1 MKLKYSITRVDS
13 TTDDIYVRSYGRNV
27 FEFHKQDFNGDWQNI
42 IGEEFNLD
50 PCTAADLSK
59 LEMYGNEAHSV
70 NYSLEDKLNW
80 YTFARNKIRDDLFDS
95 DERLAE
101 LDTSR
106 AIEIYSK
113 DIINSATSLRILF
126 EKVPY
131 SKMGSLPKIDLS
143 GIKMSDNFIETG
155 QDGNLFDGNWSF
167 HEFAGLS
174 NLGLTQYVVKLP
186 NFPRNLKS
194 LNYTFKNL
202 SLLED
207 ISNIDFSNIIN
218 YSFTFYNLSS
228 LRDLSSIDLSNAI
241 KISSLTYNCPNIEY
255 LPRLD
260 NLNATTISGIFIKGG
275 LPVENSGN
283 INILPEDGLVS
294 KLFENFKIKNIG
306 DITIK
311 GCVTGAL
318 IGGCS
323 CLEKIGNIELGNIN
337 ITTSSNDNNKII
349 SNNSGGETVTDSILE
364 IGDIHIKK
372 NISNNPVYIL
382 YSPERPVK
390 VGNIVID
397 GNYNAEIH
405 IYAPKGVV
413 GNVIVH
419 ESNPYTISVS
429 AKEVGVFSIS
439 NNSGGC
445 KPNITRTVKK
455 IKAFPY
461 YKNPAATYEY
471 VSSSGFEYWF
481 DYITTPTQY
490 IKRIVDIDISRHI
503 VTPNKNYKS
512 IIPLSDIIKV
522 NPEYPYNF
530 KLKSSSC
537 EVKDGY
543 SYSIPTSKF
552 TKTNIKGVNYIK
564 LVKIDDSTMGLD
576 LDLVEVMDGSTLS
589 FPSVDISGLDVD
601 FIADIDGQEFY
612 GRTHLILNGTI
623 DFEVA
628 EEISSNFY
636 IEYEN
641 NESPIDNSIE

>member
-113 DIINSATSLRILF
+113 DIINSARSLRILF

-155 QDGNLFDGNWSF
+155 QDGNLFDGTYSF
-167 HEFAGLS
+167 FEFASLS
-174 NLGLTQYVVKLP
+174 KLGLAKYVIKLP

-194 LNYTFKNL
+194 LNYTFDNL
-202 SLLED
+202 PLLED
-207 ISNIDFSNIIN
+207 ISNIDFSNIID
-218 YSFTFYNLSS
+218 YSYTFSNLSS

-241 KISSLTYNCPNIEY
+241 KISYLTYKCPNIEY

-311 GCVTGAL
+311 GCVTGTL

-337 ITTSSNDNNKII
+337 MTTSSNDNDKII

-372 NISNNPVYIL
+372 NISNIPVYIL
-382 YSPERPVK
+382 YSPERSVK

-397 GNYNAEIH
+397 GNYNAGIY

-413 GNVIVH
+413 GNIIVH

-439 NNSGGC
+439 NNSSGC
-445 KPNITRTVKK
+445 KPNIISTVKK

-461 YKNPAATYEY
+461 YKSPAATFEY

-537 EVKDGY
+537 KVEDGY

-552 TKTNIKGVNYIK
+552 TKTNIKEVNYIK
-564 LVKIDDSTMGLD
+564 LVKIDDSTIGLD

-589 FPSVDISGLDVD
+589 FPSVSISNLDVD

-641 NESPIDNSIE
+641 NESPINNSIE

>member
-27 FEFHKQDFNGDWQNI
+27 FEFHKQDFNDDWQNI
-42 IGEEFNLD
+42 VGAEFNLD

-155 QDGNLFDGNWSF
+155 QDGNLFDGSWSF
-167 HEFAGLS
+167 YEFAGLS
-174 NLGLTQYVVKLP
+174 NLRLAQYVVKLP

-218 YSFTFYNLSS
+218 YDSTFSNLSS

-241 KISSLTYNCPNIEY
+241 KISYLTYKCPNIEY

-260 NLNATTISGIFIKGG
+260 NLNATTINSMFKDGG
-275 LPVENSGN
+275 LLVENAGN
-283 INILPEDGLVS
+283 INILPEDGIVDT
-294 KLFENFKIKNIG
+294 LFNNFKIKNIG

-311 GCVTGAL
+311 GSVTGPL
-318 IGGCS
+318 IQGCS
-323 CLEKIGNIELGNIN
+323 DLEKIGNIEIN
-337 ITTSSNDNNKII
+337 RIDIYSMSDSNDRNKII
-349 SNNSGGETVTDSILE
+349 CNSSENVTDSILE

-372 NISNNPVYIL
+372 NTSNGVISIL
-382 YSPERPVK
+382 SLPQTPVK
-390 VGNIVID
+390 VGNIIID
-397 GNYNAEIH
+397 ENYNAGIS

-413 GNVIVH
+413 RNVIVH
-419 ESNPYTISVS
+419 ESNAYTISVS
-429 AKEVGVFSIS
+429 AKEVGVFSI
-439 NNSGGC
+439 NNSMC
-445 KPNITRTVKK
+445 IPSINSTVKK

-461 YKNPAATYEY
+461 YKNPGAKYDN

-481 DYITTPTQY
+481 DYVITPTQY
-490 IKRIVDIDISRHI
+490 IKRIVNIDISRHI

-530 KLKSSSC
+530 KFKSSSC
-537 EVKDGY
+537 KVKNGY

-564 LVKIDDSTMGLD
+564 LVKIDDSTIGLD

-589 FPSVDISGLDVD
+589 FSSVDISGLDVD

-636 IEYEN
+636 IEYEDDEN
-641 NESPIDNSIE
+641 HIDSSIE

>member
-113 DIINSATSLRILF
+113 DIINSASSLRILF
-126 EKVPY
+126 GKVPY

-155 QDGNLFDGNWSF
+155 QDDNLFDGSWSF
-167 HEFAGLS
+167 YEFAGLS
-174 NLGLTQYVVKLP
+174 NLGLAQYVVKLP

-194 LNYTFKNL
+194 LNFTFKNL
-202 SLLED
+202 PLLEE

-218 YSFTFYNLSS
+218 YDSTFSNLSS

-241 KISSLTYNCPNIEY
+241 KISYLTYKCPNIEY

-260 NLNATTISGIFIKGG
+260 NLNATTINSMFKEGG
-275 LPVENSGN
+275 LLVENTGN
-283 INILPEDGLVS
+283 INILPEDGIVDT
-294 KLFENFKIKNIG
+294 LFSNFKIKNIG

-311 GCVTGAL
+311 GCVTGSL
-318 IGGCS
+318 IKECS
-323 CLEKIGNIELGNIN
+323 DLEKIGNIEIN
-337 ITTSSNDNNKII
+337 RIDIYSTSDSDDRTKII
-349 SNNSGGETVTDSILE
+349 CNSSENVTDSILE

-372 NISNNPVYIL
+372 NTSNNVICIL
-382 YSPERPVK
+382 SLPQTPVK

-397 GNYNAEIH
+397 ENYNAGIS

-413 GNVIVH
+413 RNVIVH
-419 ESNPYTISVS
+419 ESNAYTISVS
-429 AKEVGVFSIS
+429 AKEVGVFSI
-439 NNSGGC
+439 NNSSC
-445 KPNITRTVKK
+445 IPSINSTVKK

-461 YKNPAATYEY
+461 YKNPGAKYDN

-481 DYITTPTQY
+481 DYVITPTQY
-490 IKRIVDIDISRHI
+490 IKRIVNIDISRHI

-530 KLKSSSC
+530 KFKSSSC
-537 EVKDGY
+537 KVKNGY

-564 LVKIDDSTMGLD
+564 LVKIDDSTIGLD

-589 FPSVDISGLDVD
+589 FSSVNISGLDVD

-612 GRTHLILNGTI
+612 GRTPLILNGTI

>member
-1 MKLKYSITRVDS
+1 MKLKYSITKVDS

-113 DIINSATSLRILF
+113 DIINSATSLRIIF

-155 QDGNLFDGNWSF
+155 QDGNLYDGSWSF
-167 HEFAGLS
+167 YELAGLS
-174 NLGLTQYVVKLP
+174 NLGLAQYVVKLP

-218 YSFTFYNLSS
+218 YSYTFYNLSS
-228 LRDLSSIDLSNAI
+228 LKDLSSIDLSNAI
-241 KISSLTYNCPNIEY
+241 KISGLTYKCPNIEY

-260 NLNATTISGIFIKGG
+260 NLNATTINGMFENGG
-275 LPVENSGN
+275 LLVENAGN
-283 INILPEDGLVS
+283 INILPEDGIVNT
-294 KLFENFKIKNIG
+294 LFNNFKIKNIG

-311 GCVTGAL
+311 GSVTGPL
-318 IGGCS
+318 IQGCS
-323 CLEKIGNIELGNIN
+323 DLERIGNIEIN
-337 ITTSSNDNNKII
+337 RIDIYSMSNSDDRYKII
-349 SNNSGGETVTDSILE
+349 CNSSENVTDSILE

-372 NISNNPVYIL
+372 NTSNSVICIL
-382 YSPERPVK
+382 SLPQTPVK

-397 GNYNAEIH
+397 ENYNAGIS

-413 GNVIVH
+413 RNVIVH
-419 ESNPYTISVS
+419 ESNAYTISVS
-429 AKEVGVFSIS
+429 AKEVGVFSI
-439 NNSGGC
+439 NNSMC
-445 KPNITRTVKK
+445 IPSINSTVKK

-461 YKNPAATYEY
+461 YKNPEA
-471 VSSSGFEYWF
+471 
-481 DYITTPTQY
+481 
-490 IKRIVDIDISRHI
+490 
-503 VTPNKNYKS
+503 
-512 IIPLSDIIKV
+512 
-522 NPEYPYNF
+522 
-530 KLKSSSC
+530 
-537 EVKDGY
+537 
-543 SYSIPTSKF
+543 
-552 TKTNIKGVNYIK
+552 
-564 LVKIDDSTMGLD
+564 
-576 LDLVEVMDGSTLS
+576 
-589 FPSVDISGLDVD
+589 
-601 FIADIDGQEFY
+601 
-612 GRTHLILNGTI
+612 
-623 DFEVA
+623 
-628 EEISSNFY
+628 
-636 IEYEN
+636 
-641 NESPIDNSIE
+641 